1 MTIATT
7 ETDAQNAAR
16 RYNWG
21 MNPEYVKKK
30 WQNLVHKKCIKC
42 DARLEEKQDRV
53 VLYVCT
59 DPDCDFFITRR
70 KLFEILTDENH
81 ILRRYLTEHERIELE
96 EAVSKAEGNVLT

>member
-7 ETDAQNAAR
+7 EIDAQNAAR

-21 MNPEYVKKK
+21 MNPDHVKKK

-42 DARLEEKQDRV
+42 DARLEEKQDRA

-70 KLFEILTDENH
+70 KLFEILTDETH
-81 ILRRYLTEHERIELE
+81 IMRRFLTEHERQQLE
-96 EAVSKAEGNVLT
+96 EAVQALLS